1 MIVVDRFRPVIGA
14 AEMVGLLESSGEFL
28 KIKLSISIRVQS
40 LDYPRNYAL
49 RNPKI

>member
-1 MIVVDRFRPVIGA
+1 MVVFDRSRPVIGA
-14 AEMVGLLESSGEFL
+14 AEIVGLLEGSGEFL
-28 KIKLSISIRVQS
+28 KIQLSISICVQS